1 MLKITIIYDNTSL
14 VEGLTKDWG
23 FACYIEAYGKKIL
36 FDTGGNGDILLK
48 NMKLLNIA
56 PPDIDDV
63 VISHPHFDHIGGLSA
78 FLNENTTAV
87 VHVPESF
94 KGIKYKN
101 EVKYYEKPSQIYPGF
116 YLSGELDDL
125 EQALAVKN
133 SSGLTAIN
141 EENEYVSRAD
151 AVILSSTTVFNQTFV
166 DLINKTKDNCDI
178 YMLGPSSIMH
188 PDIFSYKNIK
198 IVFGSVF
205 NKYDERVLTLIEN
218 GEGTRKFLKLGKK
231 VFLIKENN

>member
-1 MLKITIIYDNTSL
+1 MVKITIIYDNTSL
-14 VEGLTKDWG
+14 IEGLTKDWG
-23 FACYIEAYGKKIL
+23 FSCYVEAYGKKIL

-101 EVKYYEKPSQIYPGF
+101 KVKYYDKPSQIYPEF
-116 YLSGELDDL
+116 YLSGELDNL
-125 EQALAVKN
+125 EQALAVKT
-133 SSGLTAIN
+133 SKGL
-141 EENEYVSRAD
+141 
-151 AVILSSTTVFNQTFV
+151 L
-166 DLINKTKDNCDI
+166 LIVGC
-178 YMLGPSSIMH
+178 SH
-188 PDIFSYKNIK
+188 PEMKNIFEP
-198 IVFGSVF
+198 ISQYGNIIRNSRRNAWVQRF
-205 NKYDERVLTLIEN
+205 
-218 GEGTRKFLKLGKK
+218 
-231 VFLIKENN
+231 